1 MRERQGASYNR
12 HGSAARAVSRRIP
25 DPSRHNPPAWRWAPV
40 QQTARPFSDYE
51 QALQWLAGRVAAHAQ
66 AREIAD
72 VPAESPQS
80 IDERLIQ
87 CVWHDGLLVG
97 RALQTVAGKPLTVQ
111 NPGDWNHEAG
121 PDFRR
126 AELILDGRVLKGD
139 VEIHLRSSDWTAH
152 GHDRNFDYNSVVL
165 HVFLQQTDSCRHD
178 VLHNGRTVERLCLAP
193 QLEMD
198 LETLRQS
205 LAVDDYGVGEPQRRG
220 RCHETVLSLD
230 ADTLAAILD
239 LAGERRLEEK
249 AARFEAQLA
258 GESLDQVFYQA
269 FLASL
274 GHKSGK
280 ALYFLLAKR
289 TPTAELRDHAAE
301 CPAPDRAR
309 LLEAILFH
317 VANLV
322 PTAADRAPLDE
333 TTQAYLDTLNRHWSR
348 VAGYFSDR
356 IIPAT
361 RRWYQGIRPVNFPC
375 RRLAGVAQLLAQWM
389 DRGPVAA
396 VLDLLW
402 RAAPAQPDRRSVKRM
417 AEQLGAVLSVETDHY
432 FTRRYVWGGKP
443 AAHALSLIGEG
454 QAKSLLFNAVLPIA
468 LLQARRAGDAA
479 RAGRVR
485 ALWRQFPVLAENQI
499 VRLMR
504 ERLFG
509 NDPRF
514 AGLFTTEHRLQAL
527 HQIFNDC
534 CNNRATDCSQCS
546 LFGAKAA

>member
-1 MRERQGASYNR
+1 MGC
-12 HGSAARAVSRRIP
+12 
-25 DPSRHNPPAWRWAPV
+25 
-40 QQTARPFSDYE
+40 TAQPFANYE
-51 QALQWLAGRVAAHAQ
+51 QALQWLAGRVAARAQ
-66 AREIAD
+66 GREIAD
-72 VPAESPQS
+72 VPAESPRS
-80 IDERLIQ
+80 IDERLLQ

-97 RALQTVAGKPLTVQ
+97 RTLKTVAGKLLTLQ

-126 AELILDGRVLKGD
+126 AELTLDGHALKGD
-139 VEIHLRSSDWTAH
+139 VEIHLRSSDWAAH
-152 GHDRNFDYNSVVL
+152 GHDRNFDYNSVIL
-165 HVFLQQTDSCRHD
+165 HVFLQQTDAGRHD
-178 VLHNGRTVERLCLAP
+178 ILHNGRAVERLCLAP

-198 LETLRQS
+198 LEALRQS
-205 LAVDDYGVGEPQRRG
+205 LAVDDYPVGEPQRRG
-220 RCHETVLSLD
+220 RCHETILSLD

-269 FLASL
+269 FLTSL

-280 ALYFLLAKR
+280 TLYFLLAKR
-289 TPTAELRDHAAE
+289 TPVAELRDHAAE
-301 CPAPDRAR
+301 CAAGDRTR
-309 LLEAILFH
+309 LLEAILYH
-317 VANLV
+317 VANLA
-322 PTAADRAPLDE
+322 PAAADRAPLDE
-333 TTQAYLDTLNRHWSR
+333 ATQAYLDSLNRHWSR

-356 IIPAT
+356 MIPAT

-417 AEQLGAVLSVETDHY
+417 AEQLSKVLSVETEHY
-432 FTRRYVWGGKP
+432 FTRRYVWGGKETP
-443 AAHALSLIGEG
+443 HALSLIGDG
-454 QAKSLLFNAVLPIA
+454 QAKSVLFNAALPIA
-468 LLQARRAGDAA
+468 LLQAQRAGEEA
-479 RAGRVR
+479 RARHVR
-485 ALWRQFPVLAENQI
+485 ALWRQFPALAENQI

-504 ERLFG
+504 ARLFG
-509 NDPRF
+509 DDARF

-534 CNNRATDCSQCS
+534 CNNRATDCSQCT
-546 LFGAKAA
+546 LLAAKAA